1 MMDKYAVIGLG
12 RFGAGLAR
20 ALAGAGAEVI
30 AIDRQSK
37 PVDRVRDEV
46 TLAVRLDSTNE
57 EALRSQGVGEV
68 DAAIV
73 GIGDDFE
80 ASALTVAI
88 LKDIGV
94 PYIVARAENEIQER
108 ILRSV
113 GADEVSSP
121 EFESALR
128 WAHRLQLPALG
139 QYIEL
144 GEDHSLVSMQAPE
157 PFVGKTLV
165 ELDFRN
171 TYGANLI
178 AIERPIVDAQA
189 PPDRSPRRT
198 WIVPTGKTT
207 IQAEDVLVLVGTNDA
222 LTALPRG

>member
-1 MMDKYAVIGLG
+1 MEKYAVIGLG

-20 ALAGAGAEVI
+20 ALAAAGAEVI
-30 AIDRQSK
+30 AIDRDAG
-37 PVDRVRDEV
+37 PVEKVRDEV

-73 GIGDDFE
+73 GIGDGFE

-88 LKDIGV
+88 LKSLNV
-94 PYIVARAENEIQER
+94 PHIVARAENEIQER

-113 GADEVSSP
+113 GAHEISSP
-121 EFESALR
+121 EYESALR
-128 WAHRLQLPALG
+128 WAHRLQLPALK

-144 GEDHSLVSMQAPE
+144 GEDHSLVSVKAAE
-157 PFVGKTLV
+157 PFIGKTLL

-171 TYGANLI
+171 TYEANLI
-178 AIERPIVDAQA
+178 AVERWVADADA
-189 PPDRSPRRT
+189 PGKGRRKL
-198 WIVPTGKTT
+198 IVPTGKTT
-207 IQAEDVLVLVGTNDA
+207 IEAEDVLMLVGNNES
-222 LTALPRG
+222 LRKLPHA